1 MDLNSSTVVVAGLGI
16 SGQSMVDILRDRAAR
31 VISVDERKEDADL
44 RSFDD
49 IVWDGVDLVCTSP
62 VFTPR
67 TPFIVEARK
76 RGIPVISEVELAWLL
91 RVDNARTGEP
101 APWIGITGTNGKTST
116 TEMVSV
122 MLTACG
128 LQAPAVGNIGKAVS
142 RAALD
147 PANNVLCVELSS
159 FQLHFTYSLAL
170 AGAAITNIGADHL
183 DWHGGLERYAE
194 DKSKVYDGARRVID
208 YNAHD
213 SRVTELASE
222 ARAAEGCVH
231 VGFTLAEPQA
241 GQIGVRDGWIVDMS
255 GIAGGEVGEETRIA
269 RVADFAHL
277 TEPDGTVYPHL
288 LADALTALI
297 LVYAM
302 DVDHAVA
309 VKALQGFK
317 PGGHRIE
324 EVARLTT
331 DGTTVRFVDDSKAT
345 NALAAQASLRSF
357 APSSVVWIAGG
368 LAKGGRFEELVAQEH
383 DRMKAA
389 VIIGVDQE
397 PMLEAFRTCAPDV
410 PLTVIDPAGTGSV
423 MRRAVDAAAALAEP
437 GDVVLLAPACAS
449 MDQFVSYAD
458 RGDQFAS
465 ESRRWVDEHAAA

>member
-1 MDLNSSTVVVAGLGI
+1 
-16 SGQSMVDILRDRAAR
+16 
-31 VISVDERKEDADL
+31 
-44 RSFDD
+44 
-49 IVWDGVDLVCTSP
+49 
-62 VFTPR
+62 
-67 TPFIVEARK
+67 
-76 RGIPVISEVELAWLL
+76 
-91 RVDNARTGEP
+91 
-101 APWIGITGTNGKTST
+101 
-116 TEMVSV
+116 
-122 MLTACG
+122 
-128 LQAPAVGNIGKAVS
+128 
-142 RAALD
+142 
-147 PANNVLCVELSS
+147 
-159 FQLHFTYSLAL
+159 
-170 AGAAITNIGADHL
+170 
-183 DWHGGLERYAE
+183 
-194 DKSKVYDGARRVID
+194 
-208 YNAHD
+208 
-213 SRVTELASE
+213 
-222 ARAAEGCVH
+222 
-231 VGFTLAEPQA
+231 
-241 GQIGVRDGWIVDMS
+241 MS

-269 RVADFAHL
+269 RIADFAHL

-410 PLTVIDPAGTGSV
+410 PLTVIDPAGTG
-423 MRRAVDAAAALAEP
+423 RDAACGGRGCRARGAGRRGAACAGVRFDGPVRVVRRPRRPIRQRIAAL
-437 GDVVLLAPACAS
+437 G
-449 MDQFVSYAD
+449 
-458 RGDQFAS
+458 G
-465 ESRRWVDEHAAA
+465 